1 MCGLRLKLPLQARR
15 TMYIHSESRR
25 SNLHTLNAISRLTTR
40 AIHEGFNREKCL
52 PTVQQLLNSSSSSV
66 NDTSLFWKDS
76 TGHIWSD
83 YENPILQVSFCKA
96 ECGGGGMGWY
106 PDAASRLLIWFIP
119 VIFLMSSINLP
130 PIGGKRF
137 VMISH
142 LFGDPIHS
150 FWSLSSKLEDWNHC
164 YAMAQMFHA
173 PGPGS
178 NDSPKMVMNILCSGW
193 EFVRPLHTTSVDK
206 GIRNTAV
213 IIAAIRELL
222 QPSGYDMNPNSLY
235 LCSCIQY
242 IAEDMS
248 REVAGSIIDQRANG
262 TLQTWFAI
270 FTYIFGI
277 VCAFVSVL
285 GGSSSSPSGGK
296 ISPAMLLS
304 WLLPII
310 LLNNAIG
317 QFRAEDCI
325 RIVRQFEEHIK
336 RIEHLESCTRNEDSA
351 GQSRTTDAKDMDW
364 GVFLDSQAWSG
375 GVYFC
380 QLKKPML
387 ETGPRRLKSL
397 LLIAV
402 AAVPVCSSFGI
413 AFGVLYSFPTFFSC
427 RNIMIVGMMFVWL
440 MSPFMTRIIMTN
452 RVFGRDMKGRWRV
465 LIWKDSSIGFS
476 ILFLLVASS
485 CGLGNSCTCWAGFL
499 NKVKGVVLNPDQQ
512 FTKNNAYIYPILI
525 LVCLFVQYIVF
536 KTALYLGRNGL
547 CIMKWSREDQRASLP
562 ARAAVHELEVFP
574 SLLNSTSRQAIAVND
589 HGYEL
594 LEYRS
599 DYY

>member
-1 MCGLRLKLPLQARR
+1 
-15 TMYIHSESRR
+15 MYIHSESRSSSLR
-25 SNLHTLNAISRLTTR
+25 TLNAISRLMTR

-52 PTVQQLLNSSSSSV
+52 PTVQRLLNSSSSSV

-96 ECGGGGMGWY
+96 ECGGSGMGWY
-106 PDAASRLLIWFIP
+106 PDAATRLLIWFIP
-119 VIFLMSSINLP
+119 VIFLISSINLP
-130 PIGGKRF
+130 PIGRKRF

-164 YAMAQMFHA
+164 YAMAKKIHA
-173 PGPGS
+173 PRPSSIEGP
-178 NDSPKMVMNILCSGW
+178 NMVMNTSRSGR
-193 EFVRPLHTTSVDK
+193 ESVRPPHTTSVDK
-206 GIRNTAV
+206 RIRNTAV
-213 IIAAIRELL
+213 IFAAIREVLP
-222 QPSGYDMNPNSLY
+222 PSGYEMNPNSLY
-235 LCSCIQY
+235 SCSCIRY
-242 IAEDMS
+242 IAEDMN
-248 REVAGSIIDQRANG
+248 REVAGNIIDQRTNG

-296 ISPAMLLS
+296 IAEAMILS

-310 LLNNAIG
+310 LLINAIG

-325 RIVRQFEEHIK
+325 RIVHQFGKHIE

-351 GQSRTTDAKDMDW
+351 GQGRTTDDW

-380 QLKKPML
+380 QLKKRML

-402 AAVPVCSSFGI
+402 AAVPVCNSFGI

-452 RVFGRDMKGRWRV
+452 RVFELDLKGQWRV

-499 NKVKGVVLNPDQQ
+499 NKVNGVVLNPEQQ

-525 LVCLFVQYIVF
+525 SVCLFVQYIVF
-536 KTALYLGRNGL
+536 KTALYLGRTGL
-547 CIMKWSREDQRASLP
+547 SIMTWSQEDRRASLLD
-562 ARAAVHELEVFP
+562 RAAVQELEVFP
-574 SLLNSTSRQAIAVND
+574 AILNSTPRQAIGVND
-589 HGYEL
+589 HGCES